1 MKKILIFG
9 SIAVALIVVLIW
21 FGKKNS
27 ASPITYETSKLFKAT
42 IVNKTVA
49 TGKVLPLEEVEIK
62 PQISGIIDRIY
73 LEEGAIVQKGDLI
86 ATVRVVP
93 NEQSLNAARGR
104 INSIQI
110 QVCYTPL

>member
-9 SIAVALIVVLIW
+9 SIVVALAAVLVW

-27 ASPITYETSKLFKAT
+27 ASPITFETSKLLKAT

-62 PQISGIIDRIY
+62 PQISGIIDIVY
-73 LEEGAIVQKGDLI
+73 LVEGTIVKKGDLI

-93 NEQSLNAARGR
+93 NEQSLNTTNSSFR
-104 INSIQI
+104 SIQ
-110 QVCYTPL
+110 